1 MLLNKLMIKMKLE
14 VEGSSPLSSVLT
26 LLLYLSTLFHR
37 VSSLVYPALIL
48 VSPRSPCLPTT
59 RDVPSSIDRTRPRWP
74 AGNDPTQT
82 DESEGQESYGN
93 QSHQRPLS
101 SRVEAHTNP
110 CALSH

>member
-1 MLLNKLMIKMKLE
+1 MKLK

-59 RDVPSSIDRTRPRWP
+59 RDVPSSIDRTRPRGP

-82 DESEGQESYGN
+82 DVSEGQESYGN

-101 SRVEAHTNP
+101 SCVEAHTYP